1 MKVSIILPISNDYLN
16 SDGAIIS
23 LINQT
28 YKNIEILIC
37 LNGNS
42 KKFNTNIKKKFKKY
56 SHVKFYYLSK
66 SNIVDA
72 LNLLVIKSSG
82 KYIARMDADDFSHP
96 ERISKQIEY
105 IKSKKI
111 DFLSTMMLIHSIIF
125 TFTNKIIEK
134 NIQQILFYIRL

>member
-1 MKVSIILPISNDYLN
+1 MKVSVILPISNDYPH

-42 KKFNTNIKKKFKKY
+42 TKFNTNIKKKFKNY
-56 SHVKFYYLSK
+56 QNIKFYYLSK

-72 LNLLVIKSSG
+72 LNLLVKKSTG

-96 ERISKQIEY
+96 DRIYKQIKY

-111 DFLSTMMLIHSIIF
+111 DFLST
-125 TFTNKIIEK
+125 NGEVVDK
-134 NIQQILFYIRL
+134 NFDYIYFQHH